1 MSTLERSRPLQA
13 RTLLRPHALVF
24 LYRRRLRVHRVQELL
39 AGVGVAIAVALVFAA
54 MIANASVAG
63 SAGEVVHAVA
73 GPANL
78 QLHARSPDGVEERLL
93 ARVEHLAGV
102 KQAVPLLEQSATV
115 VGPTGRRAN
124 VTLAGADVSLGQ
136 LDGLAR
142 TLPIAAFSPGAIG
155 LTRASAEAIGVTNAN
170 AASAEVSLELRGS
183 VHRLKVAAV
192 LGREA
197 AGALSQA
204 PISVLALANLQQLA
218 GLQGRLTRILIQ
230 TQPGREASVRAAL
243 NRLVGGRVTVAST
256 DAEVALLHQALR
268 PSDQASGFFA
278 AISALLG
285 FLFAFNAM
293 LLTVPERR
301 QAIADLRLIGTRRAA
316 IVQIVAFQALCLGI
330 VASSV
335 GLLAGYALSLGAFH
349 QSSGYLAEA
358 FTIGTN
364 TVVGIRPLL
373 LALGGGIVA
382 TCLASGVPLLD
393 LRRGKALDAVYF
405 EDGSSGNVLDRSSQL
420 RLALAVVGLLALT
433 TLLFTLRASLGF
445 IASGVLAMATV
456 LAVPLAFA
464 VALRAGAALAARRQR
479 LTILQVALTSLR
491 AATLRSLALAATGAV
506 AIFGGIALGGSRDD
520 LLRGIDGF
528 ARSYAA
534 DAQLWVGNPGDN
546 QATMPFDAG
555 DYPER
560 IAELPGVAS
569 VSAFQGGFLE
579 LGDRRAWVIAR
590 PPGAERMVLSSQIVD
605 GDANTATR
613 ELGEGGWIAV
623 SRQIAEQQHVGV
635 GNPLTL
641 PTPSG
646 DVRFRLAATT
656 TNLAWSPGAILM
668 GSADYSRLWNTV
680 TPTALGVDLV
690 RGANEH
696 RVRSAIAHLLG
707 PQSGLEVSTAQTREA
722 RIDALTR
729 EGLRRL
735 GEISTLLVF
744 AAILAMAA
752 ALGSSVWQR
761 RASLAGLRL
770 AGVRPGRL
778 RRVLLTEAIL
788 MLSAGSLT
796 GALAGIYGEVIIDRY
811 LEHVTGFPVASLAA
825 SARPLEILALV
836 IVVALIVVAIP
847 GWLASRVAPTL
858 ALDE

>member
-1 MSTLERSRPLQA
+1 
-13 RTLLRPHALVF
+13 
-24 LYRRRLRVHRVQELL
+24 VHRVQELL

-73 GPANL
+73 GPASL
-78 QLHARSPDGVEERLL
+78 QLHARSPDGMEERLL
-93 ARVEHLAGV
+93 TRVEHLAGV
-102 KQAVPLLEQSATV
+102 EQAVPLLEQSATV
-115 VGPTGRRAN
+115 VGPAGRRAN
-124 VTLAGADVSLGQ
+124 VTLAGADVSLGR

-155 LTRASAEAIGVTNAN
+155 LTRASAEAIGVTDAN
-170 AASAEVSLELRGS
+170 APSVEVSLELRGT

-230 TQPGREASVRAAL
+230 TRPGREASVRAAL
-243 NRLVGGRVTVAST
+243 SRLAGGRVTVATT

-301 QAIADLRLIGTRRAA
+301 QAIADLRLIGTKRAA
-316 IVQIVAFQALCLGI
+316 IVQIVTFQALCLGV
-330 VASSV
+330 VASLV

-373 LALGGGIVA
+373 LSLGGGILA

-393 LRRGKALDAVYF
+393 LRRDKALDAVYF
-405 EDGSSGNVLDRSSQL
+405 EDGGSGNVLDHSSQL
-420 RLALAVVGLLALT
+420 RLALAVVGLLGLA
-433 TLLFTLRASLGF
+433 TLLFQLQASLGF
-445 IASGVLAMATV
+445 IASGVLALATV

-464 VALRAGAALAARRQR
+464 GALRAGAALAARRQR

-534 DAQLWVGNPGDN
+534 DAELWVGNPGDN
-546 QATMPFDAG
+546 QATMPFEADGYAR
-555 DYPER
+555 R
-560 IAELPGVAS
+560 IAEVPGVAS

-590 PPGAERMVLSSQIVD
+590 PPGAERMLLSSQIVD
-605 GDANTATR
+605 GNANTAVR

-623 SRQIAEQQHVGV
+623 SRQIAEQQHVGI
-635 GNPLTL
+635 GDPLTL

-646 DVRFRLAATT
+646 EVRFALAATT

-668 GSADYSRLWNTV
+668 GSADFSRFWSTS

-690 RGANEH
+690 RGANE
-696 RVRSAIAHLLG
+696 RGVRLAIAHLLG
-707 PQSGLEVSTAQTREA
+707 PRSGLEVSTARTREA
-722 RIDALTR
+722 RIDALTS

-770 AGVRPGRL
+770 AGVRPARL

-788 MLSAGSLT
+788 MLSAGCLT
-796 GALAGIYGEVIIDRY
+796 GAIAGIYGEVIIDGY

-825 SARPLEILALV
+825 SARPFEILALV
-836 IVVALIVVAIP
+836 IVVALIVVAVP

>member
-1 MSTLERSRPLQA
+1 
-13 RTLLRPHALVF
+13 
-24 LYRRRLRVHRVQELL
+24 VHRVQELL

-73 GPANL
+73 GPASL
-78 QLHARSPDGVEERLL
+78 QLHARSPDGMEERLL
-93 ARVEHLAGV
+93 TRVEHLAGV
-102 KQAVPLLEQSATV
+102 EQAVPLLEQSATV
-115 VGPTGRRAN
+115 VGPAGRRAN
-124 VTLAGADVSLGQ
+124 VTLAGADVSLGR

-155 LTRASAEAIGVTNAN
+155 LTRASAEAIGVTDAN
-170 AASAEVSLELRGS
+170 APSVEVSLELRGT

-230 TQPGREASVRAAL
+230 TRPGREASVRAAL
-243 NRLVGGRVTVAST
+243 SRLAGGRVTVATT

-301 QAIADLRLIGTRRAA
+301 QAIADLRLIGTKRAA
-316 IVQIVAFQALCLGI
+316 IVQIVTFQALCLGV
-330 VASSV
+330 VASLV

-373 LALGGGIVA
+373 LSLGGGILA

-393 LRRGKALDAVYF
+393 LRRDKALDAVYF
-405 EDGSSGNVLDRSSQL
+405 EDGGSGNVLDHSSQL
-420 RLALAVVGLLALT
+420 RLALAVVGLLALA
-433 TLLFTLRASLGF
+433 TLLFELQASLGF
-445 IASGVLAMATV
+445 IASGVLALATV

-464 VALRAGAALAARRQR
+464 GALRAGAALAARRQR

-534 DAQLWVGNPGDN
+534 DAELWVGNPGDN
-546 QATMPFDAG
+546 QATMPFEADGYAR
-555 DYPER
+555 R
-560 IAELPGVAS
+560 IAEVPGVAS

-590 PPGAERMVLSSQIVD
+590 PPGAERMLLSSQIVD
-605 GDANTATR
+605 GNANTAVR

-623 SRQIAEQQHVGV
+623 SRQIAEQQHVGI
-635 GNPLTL
+635 GDPLTL

-646 DVRFRLAATT
+646 EVRFALAATT

-668 GSADYSRLWNTV
+668 GSADFSRFWSTS

-690 RGANEH
+690 RGANE
-696 RVRSAIAHLLG
+696 RGVRLAIAHLLG
-707 PQSGLEVSTAQTREA
+707 PRSGLEVSTARTREA
-722 RIDALTR
+722 RIDALTS

-770 AGVRPGRL
+770 AGVRPARL

-788 MLSAGSLT
+788 MLSAGCLT
-796 GALAGIYGEVIIDRY
+796 GAIAGIYGEVIIDGY

-825 SARPLEILALV
+825 SARPFEILALV
-836 IVVALIVVAIP
+836 IVVALIVVAVP

>member
-1 MSTLERSRPLQA
+1 VSTLKGSWSLQP
-13 RTLLRPHALVF
+13 RTLLRRQALVF
-24 LYRRRLRVHRVQELL
+24 LYRRRLRVHLVQELL
-39 AGVGVAIAVALVFAA
+39 AGVGVAVAVALVFAA
-54 MIANASVAG
+54 LIANASVAG

-78 QLHARSPDGVEERLL
+78 QLHARDPDGLDQGLL
-93 ARVEHLAGV
+93 ARVQHIAGV
-102 KQAVPLLEQSATV
+102 KQAVPLLEQSATI
-115 VGPTGRRAN
+115 VGPGGQRAN
-124 VTLAGADVSLGQ
+124 VDLAGADVSLGK

-142 TLPIAAFSPGAIG
+142 TLPVAAFSPGAIG
-155 LTRASAEAIGVTNAN
+155 LTRASAEALGVTQAN
-170 AASAEVSLELRGS
+170 AASVEVSLELRGAT
-183 VHRLKVAAV
+183 HRLKVATV

-204 PISVLALANLQQLA
+204 PIAVLELESLQQLA
-218 GLQGRLTRILIQ
+218 GLQGRLTRILIE
-230 TQPGREASVRAAL
+230 TGPGREASVRVAL
-243 NRLVGGRVTVAST
+243 NRLADGRITVAST
-256 DAEVALLHQALR
+256 GAEVALLHQALR

-301 QAIADLRLIGTRRAA
+301 QAIADLRLIGTKRAA

-330 VASSV
+330 AASLV

-373 LALGGGIVA
+373 LSLGGGILATAVA
-382 TCLASGVPLLD
+382 SAVPLFD
-393 LRRGKALDAVYF
+393 LRRGRALDAVYF
-405 EDGSSGNVLDRSSQL
+405 EDGARGSVFGRGSQL
-420 RLALAVVGLLALT
+420 RLTLAVLALLALAT
-433 TLLFTLRASLGF
+433 ILFRAQASLAF
-445 IASGVLAMATV
+445 VASGVLALATV

-464 VALRAGAALAARRQR
+464 AVLRAGASLVARYQR

-528 ARSYAA
+528 AHNYAA
-534 DAQLWVGNPGDN
+534 DADLWVGNPGDN
-546 QATMPFDAG
+546 QATMPFAADGYAT
-555 DYPER
+555 R
-560 IAELPGVAS
+560 IAEVPGVAS
-569 VSAFQGGFLE
+569 VNTFQGGFLE
-579 LGDRRAWVIAR
+579 LGERRTWLIAR
-590 PPGAERMVLSSQIVD
+590 PPGANRMVLRSQIVD
-605 GDANTATR
+605 GSASAVIR
-613 ELGEGGWIAV
+613 RLGEGGWIAV
-623 SRQIAEQQHVGV
+623 SQQIAEQQHVRIG
-635 GNPLTL
+635 GRLIL

-646 DVRFRLAATT
+646 DEHFTLAATT

-668 GSADYSRLWNTV
+668 ASSDYSRYWHT
-680 TPTALGVDLV
+680 TMPTALGVELV
-690 RGANEH
+690 RGTNA
-696 RVRSAIAHLLG
+696 RGARLAIARVLG
-707 PQSGLEVSTAQTREA
+707 PQSGLEVSTANAREA
-722 RIDALTR
+722 RIDALTS

-735 GEISTLLVF
+735 GEISILLVL

-752 ALGSSVWQR
+752 ALWSTVWQR

-770 AGVRPGRL
+770 AGARPARL
-778 RRVLLTEAIL
+778 RRVLLTEAML
-788 MLSAGSLT
+788 MLGAGCLT
-796 GALAGIYGEVIIDRY
+796 GALAGIYGEAIIDGY
-811 LEHVTGFPVASLAA
+811 LKHVTGFPVAGLAA
-825 SARPLEILALV
+825 SGRPFELLAMVIALAL
-836 IVVALIVVAIP
+836 IIVAIP
-847 GWLASRVAPTL
+847 GWAASRVSPTL

>member
-1 MSTLERSRPLQA
+1 
-13 RTLLRPHALVF
+13 
-24 LYRRRLRVHRVQELL
+24 VHRVQELL

-73 GPANL
+73 GPASL
-78 QLHARSPDGVEERLL
+78 QLHARSPDGMEERLL
-93 ARVEHLAGV
+93 TRVEHLAGV
-102 KQAVPLLEQSATV
+102 EQAVPLLEQSATV
-115 VGPTGRRAN
+115 VGPAGRRVN
-124 VTLAGADVSLGQ
+124 VTLAGADISLGR
-136 LDGLAR
+136 LDGLTR

-155 LTRASAEAIGVTNAN
+155 LTRTSAEAIGVTDAN
-170 AASAEVSLELRGS
+170 AASVEVSLELRGA

-218 GLQGRLTRILIQ
+218 GLRGRLTRILIQ
-230 TQPGREASVRAAL
+230 ARPGREASVRAAL
-243 NRLVGGRVTVAST
+243 GGLAGGRVTVATT

-301 QAIADLRLIGTRRAA
+301 QAIADLRLIGTKRAA
-316 IVQIVAFQALCLGI
+316 IVQIVAFQALCLGV
-330 VASSV
+330 VASLV

-358 FTIGTN
+358 FTIGAN

-373 LALGGGIVA
+373 LSLGGGILA
-382 TCLASGVPLLD
+382 TCLASSVPLLD
-393 LRRGKALDAVYF
+393 LRRDKALDAVYF
-405 EDGSSGNVLDRSSQL
+405 EDGGSRNVLDHSSQL
-420 RLALAVVGLLALT
+420 RLALAVVGLLGVA
-433 TLLFTLRASLGF
+433 TLLFQLQASLGF
-445 IASGVLAMATV
+445 IASGVLALATV

-464 VALRAGAALAARRQR
+464 GALRAGASLAARRQR
-479 LTILQVALTSLR
+479 LTILHVALTSLR

-534 DAQLWVGNPGDN
+534 DAELWVGNPGDN
-546 QATMPFDAG
+546 QATMPFDADG
-555 DYPER
+555 YARR
-560 IAELPGVAS
+560 IAEVPGVAS

-590 PPGAERMVLSSQIVD
+590 PPGAERMLLSSQIVD
-605 GDANTATR
+605 GNANTAVR
-613 ELGEGGWIAV
+613 ELGEGGWVAV
-623 SRQIAEQQHVGV
+623 SRQIAEQQHVGI
-635 GNPLTL
+635 GDPLTL

-646 DVRFRLAATT
+646 DVRFTLAATT

-668 GSADYSRLWNTV
+668 GSADYSRFWNTS
-680 TPTALGVDLV
+680 TPTALGVDLAH
-690 RGANEH
+690 GANER
-696 RVRSAIAHLLG
+696 RVRLAIARLLG
-707 PQSGLEVSTAQTREA
+707 PRSGLEVSTARTREA
-722 RIDALTR
+722 RIDALTS

-770 AGVRPGRL
+770 AGVRPARL
-778 RRVLLTEAIL
+778 RRVLLTEAML
-788 MLSAGSLT
+788 MLSAGCLT
-796 GALAGIYGEVIIDRY
+796 GAIAGIYGEIIIDGY
-811 LEHVTGFPVASLAA
+811 LKHVTGFPVAKLAA
-825 SARPLEILALV
+825 SARPFEILALV
-836 IVVALIVVAIP
+836 VVVALIVVAIP